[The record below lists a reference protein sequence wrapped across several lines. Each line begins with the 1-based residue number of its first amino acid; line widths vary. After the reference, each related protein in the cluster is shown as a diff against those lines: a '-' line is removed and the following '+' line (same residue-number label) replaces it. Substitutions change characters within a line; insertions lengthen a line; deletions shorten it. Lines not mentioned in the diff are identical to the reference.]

1 MYEIFQ
7 LIHKALFFVVMILG
21 LAVLVRAAMGLSGKM
36 VFAETDRKLGL
47 FFLISN
53 HTQLLIGLVLYLFLS
68 PFGLKA
74 IQDFGSDLVT
84 NPEYKVYR
92 KIAVEH
98 VTTNI
103 IAIILITI
111 GYSKN
116 KKTIDS
122 AVKHKNALIFY
133 GLGLVLL
140 LSRIPWDK
148 LF

>member
-7 LIHKALFFVVMILG
+7 LIHKALFFVVMALG
-21 LAVLVRAAMGLSGKM
+21 LIVLVKAAMGLSGKTA
-36 VFAETDRKLGL
+36 FAESDRKLGL
-47 FFLISN
+47 FFMISN

-74 IQDFGSDLVT
+74 FQDFGSEVMKIA
-84 NPEYKVYR
+84 EYR

-98 VTTNI
+98 ISTNI

-111 GYSKN
+111 GHSKN
-116 KKTIDS
+116 KKAIDS
-122 AVKHKNALIFY
+122 AAKHKNALIFY
-133 GLGLVLL
+133 GLGLLLL

>member
-7 LIHKALFFVVMILG
+7 LIHKTLFFVVIILG
-21 LAVLVRAAMGLSGKM
+21 LIVLVRAAMGLTSKSE
-36 VFAETDRKLGL
+36 FTDTDRKLGL

-68 PFGLKA
+68 PFGIKA
-74 IQDFGSDLVT
+74 FTDFGSEVMKIA
-84 NPEYKVYR
+84 EYR

-98 VTTNI
+98 IFTNI
-103 IAIILITI
+103 IAIALITV

-116 KKTIDS
+116 KRATDAI
-122 AVKHKNALIFY
+122 VRHKNALIFF
-133 GLGLVLL
+133 GLGLILL

-148 LF
+148 L

>member
-7 LIHKALFFVVMILG
+7 LIHKALFFVVMALG
-21 LAVLVRAAMGLSGKM
+21 LAVLARGAMGLSAKSE
-36 VFAETDRKLGL
+36 FTETDRKIGL

-53 HTQLLIGLVLYLFLS
+53 HTQLLIGLILYLFLS

-74 IQDFGSDLVT
+74 FTDFGLEVMKMAD
-84 NPEYKVYR
+84 YR

-98 VTTNI
+98 ISTNI

-116 KKTIDS
+116 KRVIDS

-133 GLGLVLL
+133 GLGLILL

>member
-21 LAVLVRAAMGLSGKM
+21 LAVLAKAAMGLSGKTT
-36 VFAETDRKLGL
+36 FAETDRKLGL

-53 HTQLLIGLVLYLFLS
+53 HTQLLIGLFLYLFLS
-68 PFGLKA
+68 PFGLNA
-74 IQDFGSDLVT
+74 ITGLGMSEVMK
-84 NPEYKVYR
+84 NPEYR
-92 KIAVEH
+92 QIAVEH

-116 KKTIDS
+116 KRAIDS
-122 AVKHKNALIFY
+122 AVRHKNALIFY

-140 LSRIPWDK
+140 LSRIPWSK

>member
-7 LIHKALFFVVMILG
+7 LIHKALFFVVMLLG
-21 LAVLVRAAMGLSGKM
+21 LAVLVKAAMGLSGKT

-47 FFLISN
+47 FFMISN
-53 HTQLLIGLVLYLFLS
+53 HTQLLIGLVLYIWLS

-74 IQDFGSDLVT
+74 FTDFGSQVMKIA
-84 NPEYKVYR
+84 EYR
-92 KIAVEH
+92 QIAVEH
-98 VTTNI
+98 ISTNI

-116 KKTIDS
+116 KRAIDS
-122 AVKHKNALIFY
+122 AVRHKNALIFY

-140 LSRIPWDK
+140 LSRIPWSK
-148 LF
+148 L

>member
-7 LIHKALFFVVMILG
+7 LIHKALFFVVMLLG

-68 PFGLKA
+68 PFGLNA
-74 IQDFGSDLVT
+74 ITGLGMAEVMK
-84 NPEYKVYR
+84 NPEYR
-92 KIAVEH
+92 QIAIEH
-98 VTTNI
+98 ITTNI

-116 KKTIDS
+116 KKAIDS

-148 LF
+148 L

>member
-21 LAVLVRAAMGLSGKM
+21 LAVLVRAAMGLSSKSE
-36 VFAETDRKLGL
+36 FNESDRKLGL

-53 HTQLLIGLVLYLFLS
+53 HTQLLIGLILYLFLS

-74 IQDFGSDLVT
+74 FQDFGSEVMKIA
-84 NPEYKVYR
+84 EYR

-98 VTTNI
+98 VSTNI
-103 IAIILITI
+103 IAIILITV

-116 KKTIDS
+116 KRAIDS
-122 AVKHKNALIFY
+122 AVRHKNALIFY

>member
-7 LIHKALFFVVMILG
+7 LIHKALFFVVMLLG
-21 LAVLVRAAMGLSGKM
+21 LAVLAKAVMGLSGKTA
-36 VFAETDRKLGL
+36 FAETDRKLGL
-47 FFLISN
+47 FFMISN

-68 PFGLKA
+68 PFGLNA
-74 IQDFGSDLVT
+74 ITGLGMAEVMK
-84 NPEYKVYR
+84 NAEYR
-92 KIAVEH
+92 QIAVEH
-98 VTTNI
+98 VSTNI

>member
-7 LIHKALFFVVMILG
+7 LIHKALFFVVMLLG

-68 PFGLKA
+68 PFGLNA
-74 IQDFGSDLVT
+74 ITGLGMAEVMK
-84 NPEYKVYR
+84 NPEYR
-92 KIAVEH
+92 QIAVEH
-98 VTTNI
+98 ITTNI

-116 KKTIDS
+116 KRAIDS
-122 AVKHKNALIFY
+122 AVRHRNALIFY

-140 LSRIPWDK
+140 LSRIPWNK

>member
-7 LIHKALFFVVMILG
+7 LIHKALFFVVMLLG
-21 LAVLVRAAMGLSGKM
+21 LAVLVKAAMGLSGKT

-47 FFLISN
+47 FFMISN
-53 HTQLLIGLVLYLFLS
+53 HTQLLIGLVLYIWLS

-74 IQDFGSDLVT
+74 FTDFGSQVMKIA
-84 NPEYKVYR
+84 EYR
-92 KIAVEH
+92 QIAVEH
-98 VTTNI
+98 ISTNI

-116 KKTIDS
+116 KRAIDS
-122 AVKHKNALIFY
+122 AVRHKNALIFY

-140 LSRIPWDK
+140 LSCIPWSK
-148 LF
+148 L

>member
-21 LAVLVRAAMGLSGKM
+21 LAVLVKAAMGLSGKTA
-36 VFAETDRKLGL
+36 FAETDRKLGL

-53 HTQLLIGLVLYLFLS
+53 HTQLLIGLILYLFLS
-68 PFGLKA
+68 PFGLNA
-74 IQDFGSDLVT
+74 ITGLGMSEVMK
-84 NPEYKVYR
+84 NPEYR
-92 KIAVEH
+92 QIAIEH
-98 VTTNI
+98 ITTNI
-103 IAIILITI
+103 IAIVLITI

-116 KKTIDS
+116 KKAFGDVI
-122 AVKHKNALIFY
+122 KHKNALIFY

-140 LSRIPWDK
+140 LSRIPWNK